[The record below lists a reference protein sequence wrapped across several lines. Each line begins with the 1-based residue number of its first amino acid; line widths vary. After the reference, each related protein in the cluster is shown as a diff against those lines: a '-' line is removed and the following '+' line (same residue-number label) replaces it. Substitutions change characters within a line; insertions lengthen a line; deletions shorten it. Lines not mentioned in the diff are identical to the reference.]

1 MTIKK
6 EPTLLNKPFQ
16 LLLLTAVSFFTL
28 EVVVMYLIYFLNLRL
43 SVAGELLLDA
53 VLLTSTG
60 TIVLYYSL
68 FRPMRLHINER
79 KKAEDALIYA
89 FKELNQIFQTSAD
102 GMRVIDREFNTIKVN
117 KTFLSIVGAKEDDIT
132 GKKCYEIFPG
142 PQCHTANCPM
152 NRILKGEKR
161 IEYESDKIG
170 HGNKKITCIITATP
184 LHNNKGEII
193 GIVEDFKD
201 ITLRKQIE
209 DELHKTKERYKRIV
223 DDIPDFICRY
233 KPDTTITFVNEAYAK
248 YFNTAPEK
256 LVGTSFLNLIPSDF
270 HEVIKNS
277 IRSLNKDNPIVTM
290 EHEVFSPDGL
300 IRWQRWR
307 DRALFDNNGDILEIQ
322 SIGQDITEQKHSE
335 EEIKS
340 LKKKIEFVL
349 GATKTG
355 LDIIDSG
362 YIIRYID
369 PEWQKIYGDY
379 NGKKCYEYFMN
390 SNEICPDCGLKKAF
404 ETKSTVVTEKVLKK
418 EGNRSV
424 QVTSIP
430 FQENNSEW
438 LVAQVYVDITERKKM
453 EEERLKMQ
461 KLESIGILAG
471 GIAHDFNNILTA
483 ILGNISY
490 IKLFTEPDSDIYQ
503 PLIMAEEA
511 SHRARALTQ
520 MLMTFSKGGEPVK
533 KAFNVS
539 KLLRDSARLVL
550 SGSRVRCG
558 FMIKD
563 ESLYIEADEGQI
575 NQVFNN
581 LIINAMQSM
590 PDGGTVK
597 ISAENVTIPQDE
609 KLPLNEGKYVKINI
623 YDEGDGISPENL
635 TRIFDPYF
643 TTRKKGSG
651 LGLTIAYHIIQ
662 RHKGYIKVES
672 EQGKGSTFTV
682 YLPASEPKMVV
693 MDQKENLYC
702 PVGKGRILL
711 MDDEDILKDFVCRLL
726 RKVGYEVDT
735 VSDGAEAIEIYKA
748 AKESGKPYD
757 ILILDLT
764 VPGGMGGK
772 EAIRNI
778 LDFDPEAK
786 AIVSSGYSDDP
797 VMSNYAEHGFKG
809 VVMKPYSIEELTNAI
824 AKIISEAP

>member
-1 MTIKK
+1 MTFKK
-6 EPTLLNKPFQ
+6 EPTFLNKPFQ
-16 LLLLTAVSFFTL
+16 LLLITAVSFFAL
-28 EVVVMYLIYFLNLRL
+28 EVLIMYLIYFLDLRL
-43 SVAGELLLDA
+43 SVAEELLLDA

-60 TIVLYYSL
+60 TIVLYYFL

-79 KKAEDALIYA
+79 KKAEEALRYA
-89 FKELNQIFQTSAD
+89 FEELNQIFQTSAD

-117 KTFLSIVGAKEDDIT
+117 KTFLSIVGAKEDDT
-132 GKKCYEIFPG
+132 VGRKCYEIFPG
-142 PQCHTANCPM
+142 PQCHTIDCPM
-152 NRILKGEKR
+152 NKILNGENR
-161 IEYESDKIG
+161 VEYESEKIG
-170 HGNKKITCIITATP
+170 QGDKKISCIVTATP
-184 LHNNKGEII
+184 LHNNNGEII

-209 DELHKTKERYKRIV
+209 DELQKTKERYKRIV
-223 DDIPDFICRY
+223 EDIPDLICRY

-256 LVGTSFLNLIPSDF
+256 LIGTSFLNLIPSNF
-270 HEVIKNS
+270 HENIKNS
-277 IRSLNKDNPIVTM
+277 MQLLNIDNPIITM
-290 EHEVFSPDGL
+290 EHEVFSPSGL

-307 DRALFDNNGDILEIQ
+307 DRALFDNKGNILEIQ
-322 SIGQDITEQKHSE
+322 SIGQDITEQRRSE
-335 EEIKS
+335 EEIRL
-340 LKKKIEFVL
+340 LKQRMEFVL

-362 YIIRYID
+362 YTVRYID
-369 PEWQKIYGDY
+369 PEWQKIYGEY
-379 NGKKCYEYFMN
+379 YGKKCYEYFMN

-404 ETKSTVVTEKVLKK
+404 ETKSTVVTEKILIK

-430 FQENNSEW
+430 FQEKNGEW

-453 EEERLKMQ
+453 EDERLKMQ

-533 KAFNVS
+533 KIINVS
-539 KLLRDSARLVL
+539 KLLRDSAKLVL
-550 SGSRVRCG
+550 SGSNVRCG
-558 FMIKD
+558 FMMGD
-563 ESLYIEADEGQI
+563 ESLFIEADEGQI

-581 LIINAMQSM
+581 IIINAMQSM
-590 PDGGTVK
+590 PDGGTVR
-597 ISAENVTIPQDE
+597 ISAENVIIPQDE
-609 KLPLNEGKYVKINI
+609 KPPLEDGKYVKII
-623 YDEGDGISPENL
+623 ISDEGTGITPENL
-635 TRIFDPYF
+635 SKIFDPYF

-662 RHKGYIKVES
+662 KHKGYIKVES
-672 EQGKGSTFTV
+672 EEGEGSIFTV
-682 YLPASEPKMVV
+682 YLPACEPKIISE
-693 MDQKENLYC
+693 QKQPPFC

-735 VSDGAEAIEIYKA
+735 ASDGVEAIEIYKA
-748 AKESGKPYD
+748 AKESGNPHD

-778 LDFDPEAK
+778 LDFDPSAK
-786 AIVSSGYSDDP
+786 AVVSSGYSDDP
-797 VMSNYAEHGFKG
+797 VMANYSEHGFKG
-809 VVMKPYSIEELTNAI
+809 VVMKPYSIEELTNTI
-824 AKIISEAP
+824 AKIISETP